1 VNKPIQLIV
10 GCYNLYSNSDDE
22 YVVKLR
28 KLKAEND
35 SNDVEQKKDTDG
47 NSSRSKSTFK
57 LEQRHI
63 YRKSSMKKWDR
74 KRHNKSNEE
83 QKESKDMEAAK
94 ELDALLRLGLHSN
107 SPPSWFVEYMES
119 VSILN
124 SNIIKHIFSQD
135 SL

>member
-10 GCYNLYSNSDDE
+10 GSYNLQSNSDDE

-28 KLKAEND
+28 KLKTEND
-35 SNDVEQKKDTDG
+35 SNDVEQKKDTDS

-57 LEQRHI
+57 LEQRHM

-74 KRHNKSNEE
+74 KRHNKSIEE
-83 QKESKDMEAAK
+83 QKESKDMEATK

-107 SPPSWFVEYMES
+107 SPPSWFMEYMES
-119 VSILN
+119 VSIPN
-124 SNIIKHIFSQD
+124 SKIIKHVFSQN